1 MEVSILF
8 AIFAF
13 RNVDMKPNTN
23 TNLTNNQPMPWLV
36 MYCNNG
42 DISILDI
49 LEQKKAESET
59 TGILDFFV
67 PLDVTRLVVEG
78 KSIEHKRLIA
88 GNYIFLRATR
98 EDILR
103 LRQEPPFDAT
113 LRFLH
118 PATSPTG
125 CIYISDEEMLMM
137 QKVVDIMEGEV
148 EYFVPSSK
156 ELMAGD
162 IVSVFEGEFSGIKG
176 VLESVK
182 GHEGGCIIVPLG
194 NVLAVRTP
202 RISAN
207 NLQLL
212 DLAKVTDGKGKS
224 YTSRAYKKVR
234 TLIADSEKLL
244 DEKKSQGFLSE
255 SSQLKAQRFVKRFS
269 SLQLSGKIK
278 TMHAQAIYNLLIAL
292 GDTESDLFLR
302 FKNMLP

>member
-1 MEVSILF
+1 
-8 AIFAF
+8 
-13 RNVDMKPNTN
+13 
-23 TNLTNNQPMPWLV
+23 
-36 MYCNNG
+36 
-42 DISILDI
+42 
-49 LEQKKAESET
+49 
-59 TGILDFFV
+59 
-67 PLDVTRLVVEG
+67 
-78 KSIEHKRLIA
+78 
-88 GNYIFLRATR
+88 
-98 EDILR
+98 
-103 LRQEPPFDAT
+103 
-113 LRFLH
+113 
-118 PATSPTG
+118 
-125 CIYISDEEMLMM
+125 MLMM

-244 DEKKSQGFLSE
+244 EEKKSQGSLSE
-255 SSQLKAQRFVKRFS
+255 SSQLEAQRFVKRFS

-278 TMHAQAIYNLLIAL
+278 VMHAQAIYNLLIAL
-292 GDTESDLFLR
+292 GDTESDLFLH

>member
-1 MEVSILF
+1 
-8 AIFAF
+8 
-13 RNVDMKPNTN
+13 
-23 TNLTNNQPMPWLV
+23 MPWLV

-49 LEQKKAESET
+49 LEQKKAESKT

-244 DEKKSQGFLSE
+244 EEKKSQGSLSE
-255 SSQLKAQRFVKRFS
+255 SSQLEAQRFVKRFS

-278 TMHAQAIYNLLIAL
+278 VMHAQAIYNLLIAL
-292 GDTESDLFLR
+292 GDTESDLFLH

>member
-1 MEVSILF
+1 
-8 AIFAF
+8 
-13 RNVDMKPNTN
+13 
-23 TNLTNNQPMPWLV
+23 MPWLV

-49 LEQKKAESET
+49 LEHKKAESKA

-244 DEKKSQGFLSE
+244 EEKKSQGFLSE
-255 SSQLKAQRFVKRFS
+255 SSQLEAQRFVKRFS